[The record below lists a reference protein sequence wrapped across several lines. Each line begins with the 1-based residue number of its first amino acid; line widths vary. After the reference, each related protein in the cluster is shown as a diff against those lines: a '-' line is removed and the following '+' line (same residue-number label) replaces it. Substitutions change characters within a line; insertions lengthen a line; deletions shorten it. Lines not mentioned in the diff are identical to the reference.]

1 MIWASDLT
9 DAQWQTIQEVLP
21 PDKGGRTGRPRTYP
35 LHEIGN
41 AVFYQART
49 GWAWRHLP
57 HDFAPHDFAPHD
69 FAPHDFA
76 PHDFAPHDFAPH
88 GDGWDHFHRWLGPLP
103 PLAGTT
109 STAGWNH
116 FHRWRD
122 GGLIERVQDALRQ
135 KGRVQDAL
143 RQKGRVQEGREPTPS
158 AAIIDSQS
166 VASR

>member
-21 PDKGGRTGRPRTYP
+21 PAKGGRTGRPRTYP
-35 LHEIGN
+35 LREIGN

-49 GWAWRHLP
+49 GWAWRLL
-57 HDFAPHDFAPHD
+57 
-69 FAPHDFA
+69 
-76 PHDFAPHDFAPH
+76 PHDFAPH
-88 GDGWDHFHRWLGPLP
+88 GD
-103 PLAGTT
+103 
-109 STAGWNH
+109 GWNH

-122 GGLIERVQDALRQ
+122 GGLIERVQEGLRQ
-135 KGRVQDAL
+135 KGRVQEGLRQKGRVQEGL